1 MLLAGMFHVKHRD
14 KLCYNMGAAPVA
26 GLLRGRAKAWYFTVN
41 LNRLPLFLISGER
54 EESLFSPALHPKDYA
69 R

>member
-14 KLCYNMGAAPVA
+14 KLCYSMGVAPVA
-26 GLLRGRAKAWYFTVN
+26 GLFRGRAKAWYFAVN
-41 LNRLPLFLISGER
+41 LNRLPLFLIYGER